1 MKKTS
6 LDSIAFAPGPGTPV
20 LQSSSDTHINN
31 VSTTKQ
37 TVDASTGLA
46 LIAGDDA
53 TRRYWHTLLP
63 LDGAIAAPDTEI
75 TDGPA
80 GATQDTTASFSFISS
95 ASAVGFLCSLDGSEF
110 NPCTSP
116 TPYAGLTPGD
126 HVFEV
131 AALDAT
137 GNVDPTPAQRT
148 WTVTSTSAPSLF
160 LDGFESGDFGL
171 WSAVRTGVD
180 GTAVVQS
187 AVTAAGSFAA
197 ELTSTA
203 TTGSYA
209 FARRDFAP
217 APTSLTVGGSYRI
230 DSEGLAGGNVPL
242 LRLYDPAG
250 ARLVSLYRPNG
261 ATTLWV
267 GHSGANTRTTGH
279 LTTGAWARIEV
290 DVVTAGAGAS
300 TLVVRVDGTEV
311 YRTTTASLGTAGV
324 GRLQI

>member
-80 GATQDTTASFSFISS
+80 GATDATTASFSFISS

-131 AALDAT
+131 AAVDAT
-137 GNVDPTPAQRT
+137 GNVDPTPAQRP
-148 WTVTSTSAPSLF
+148 WTVTSGSASSLF
-160 LDGFESGDFGL
+160 LDGFESDDFGL
-171 WSAVRTGVD
+171 WSAVRTGVE

-209 FARRDFAP
+209 FARRDFVP
-217 APTSLTVGGSYRI
+217 APTSLTIGGGVPVRR
-230 DSEGLAGGNVPL
+230 EGPGGRHGAAAP
-242 LRLYDPAG
+242 PAG
-250 ARLVSLYRPNG
+250 PPGARPPCR
-261 ATTLWV
+261 
-267 GHSGANTRTTGH
+267 
-279 LTTGAWARIEV
+279 
-290 DVVTAGAGAS
+290 
-300 TLVVRVDGTEV
+300 
-311 YRTTTASLGTAGV
+311 
-324 GRLQI
+324 